1 MKAKNIILL
10 AIISLFPVLSV
21 FAQRVEIS
29 KEDFLKRYYSMRAA
43 TEAEP
48 RQIKEVF
55 EQSVTD
61 GKVKFAPQELTI
73 TILPPDRV
81 RYFIKSAEIEKE
93 SIYIGDTEYERV
105 KGIWEKTIVTEQNLT
120 NNLISLS
127 PELPGKVKWY
137 LTENVGVGDQ
147 TTNLIEWIFTED
159 FQVYNRT
166 ANLPETFTRSIEIR
180 FWVNADNLLVKSE
193 KLDTNTRPEKSNLRF
208 LREYSYDKNLKIEAP
223 IK

>member
-10 AIISLFPVLSV
+10 AIISLFPALSV
-21 FAQRVEIS
+21 FAQQVEIS
-29 KEDFLKRYYSMRAA
+29 KEDFLKRYNSMRAA
-43 TEAEP
+43 TEAES

-81 RYFIKSAEIEKE
+81 RYFSKSAEIEKE
-93 SIYIGDTEYERV
+93 AVYIGDTEYKKV
-105 KGIWEKTIVTEQNLT
+105 KGKWEKNIFT
-120 NNLISLS
+120 NQDETGNLISLS

-137 LTENVGVGDQ
+137 LTENASVGEQ

-159 FQVYNRT
+159 FQVYNRNT
-166 ANLPETFTRSIEIR
+166 NLPETFTRSIEIR
-180 FWVNADNLLVKSE
+180 FWINADNLLVKSE
-193 KLDTNTRPEKSNLRF
+193 KLDTNTRPETSNLRF
-208 LREYSYDKNLKIEAP
+208 LREYTYDKNLKIEAP
-223 IK
+223 VK